1 MENSKISINRV
12 PLGLI
17 RTLEYPG
24 LAHDI
29 LDIVEK
35 HDVVA
40 IKIHGV
46 VNLYKES
53 LLNVD
58 KISVRER
65 SHPVSLE
72 IENLRNERDK
82 FASAIV
88 SHILGYKKAVA
99 GLNQQAAQLA
109 IPFLEKYFNG
119 LYKMNNFAKSKIY
132 NLMFTEIEGS
142 SELSTALQTLGFM
155 VVLDE
160 LKVKNLVLTSKMKE
174 RRLSKSETEKP
185 MSKQAILGSA
195 KSMRNLFKAIEIN
208 QMTEP
213 DINYTPL
220 IAELNE
226 TLIEYNSL
234 LTQRKSLLTKEAIK
248 KVTAPESVNTSE
260 AANVNPKN
268 SDKPSL

>member
-1 MENSKISINRV
+1 MTHTINRV
-12 PLGLI
+12 QLGLI

-29 LDIVEK
+29 LDVVET
-35 HDVVA
+35 HDVDA
-40 IKIHGV
+40 LKIQGV
-46 VNLYKES
+46 VSLYKES

-72 IENLRNERDK
+72 MENLRNERDK

-88 SHILGYKKAVA
+88 SHVLGYKKAVT
-99 GLNQQAAQLA
+99 GLNQQAAQIV

-132 NLMFTEIEGS
+132 NLMFIEIEGNSDLS
-142 SELSTALQTLGFM
+142 SALQTLGFM
-155 VVLDE
+155 DMLDE
-160 LKVKNLVLTSKMKE
+160 LKTKNIAINSKMKE

-185 MSKQAILGSA
+185 MSKQAILESA
-195 KSMRNLFKAIEIN
+195 KAMRNLFKVIEIN
-208 QMTEP
+208 QMIDDSPQYKT
-213 DINYTPL
+213 L
-220 IAELNE
+220 IAELNQI
-226 TLIEYNSL
+226 LIEYNSL

-248 KVTAPESVNTSE
+248 KVTAPESVNTTE
-260 AANVNPKN
+260 AANVNQKN